1 MRDPF
6 DLMPTQHGDAVAVG
20 HRHASPLQGEDV
32 IRESGV
38 PFAVVRPTAL
48 TEEDAGAEVVVDQGD
63 VLKVGS
69 FKGGSAWRATCLH
82 RSGLLCNEI
91 AVY

>member
-1 MRDPF
+1 
-6 DLMPTQHGDAVAVG
+6 MPEQRGDTVAVG

-32 IRESGV
+32 VRESGV

-63 VLKVGS
+63 VLKVGIAADLAPMVDLR
-69 FKGGSAWRATCLH
+69 GWRL
-82 RSGLLCNEI
+82 SWLLCNPVAI
-91 AVY
+91 R